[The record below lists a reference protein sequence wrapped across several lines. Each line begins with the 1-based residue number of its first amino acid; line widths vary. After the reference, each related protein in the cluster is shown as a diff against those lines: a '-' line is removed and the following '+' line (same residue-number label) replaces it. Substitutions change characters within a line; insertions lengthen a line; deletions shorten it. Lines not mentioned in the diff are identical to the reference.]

1 MINCLEISFNLINSS
16 KVMVIFSLSKK
27 TVFILG
33 EALIITGGKVSF
45 RPPVGVDLLAHC
57 VMETTIIKIKKYFP
71 ILYISMHCAHKITQ
85 YSQDNLLARET
96 ILIRPPQAS
105 KIAFPQLEIVAPVV
119 ITSSTNSQCR
129 GG

>member
-1 MINCLEISFNLINSS
+1 
-16 KVMVIFSLSKK
+16 MVIFSLSKK

-33 EALIITGGKVSF
+33 EALIITGGRVSF

-57 VMETTIIKIKKYFP
+57 VKENTNVKSKKYFP
-71 ILYISMHCAHKITQ
+71 ILYIFIHCAHKITQ
-85 YSQDNLLARET
+85 YSQDNLLASET

-119 ITSSTNSQCR
+119 IISSTNNQCWA
-129 GG
+129 G